1 VEAKLQQFAHATAA
15 ADTKTLCR
23 DILAPDLVAH
33 LTAAG
38 LSCQQAM
45 KIFVDSVSNPT
56 LAVSKVTVNGNSA
69 SAVVLASA
77 TGQRSSRETV
87 SLVKTKSGWRLAS
100 LASPR

>member
-1 VEAKLQQFAHATAA
+1 MQQFARATASHDYSA
-15 ADTKTLCR
+15 LCN
-23 DILAPDLVAH
+23 DVLAPGLVAH

-45 KIFVDSVSNPT
+45 RVFVSSVQNPT
-56 LAVSKVTVNGNSA
+56 ISISKVTVHGSSA

-77 TGQRSSRETV
+77 TGQPAAVESIQLIDTNH
-87 SLVKTKSGWRLAS
+87 GWRLAS